1 MYCIVE
7 AQGDS
12 LVCTVCG
19 NKYSLSPGKL
29 RAVCGID
36 RSKKEEIPEGG
47 VGTEVKKI
55 LEERREQGK
64 AAPNLTFEKNRLQ
77 VSGPIAVP
85 TSRVG
90 RFEWC
95 NTHSLE
101 SSVRLAVRAR
111 QVARGGGRRGEGG
124 GAGGGGVD
132 RRR

>member
-55 LEERREQGK
+55 LSRIGITASPTCQCNARAKKMDYMGIKWSEENIDAIVGWLRDEAKTRRLPYSDFAGK
-64 AAPNLTFEKNRLQ
+64 TLVWYAIK
-77 VSGPIAVP
+77 
-85 TSRVG
+85 
-90 RFEWC
+90 
-95 NTHSLE
+95 
-101 SSVRLAVRAR
+101 RAR
-111 QVARGGGRRGEGG
+111 KAGAREGQPQ
-124 GAGGGGVD
+124 
-132 RRR
+132 